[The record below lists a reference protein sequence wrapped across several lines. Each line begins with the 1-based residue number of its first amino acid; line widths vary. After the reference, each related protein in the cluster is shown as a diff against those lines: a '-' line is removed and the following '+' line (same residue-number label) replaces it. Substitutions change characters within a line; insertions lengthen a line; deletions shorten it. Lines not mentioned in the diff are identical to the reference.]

1 MQGNCCPA
9 SRLNTWKRQ
18 FSAAKYHPHFFAT
31 SRAMKSLTDEWIALE
46 DEDEEEGEGEDVMR
60 ALVEEEVDEDDST
73 DVESEG
79 EEVGAVYELY

>member
-1 MQGNCCPA
+1 
-9 SRLNTWKRQ
+9 
-18 FSAAKYHPHFFAT
+18 
-31 SRAMKSLTDEWIALE
+31 MKSLTDEWIALE
-46 DEDEEEGEGEDVMR
+46 DEDEGEEEDVMR